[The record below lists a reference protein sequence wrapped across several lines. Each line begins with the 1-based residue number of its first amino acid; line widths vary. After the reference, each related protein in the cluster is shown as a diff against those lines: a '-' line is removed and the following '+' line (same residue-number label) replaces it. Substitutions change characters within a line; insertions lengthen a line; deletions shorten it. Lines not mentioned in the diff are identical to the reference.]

1 MRFLLVLNSRVK
13 MRIVSSQRD
22 GETAAVRTHGVD
34 DAFAVKNRAF
44 EGPQLGHCYLL
55 ARSIMDVSSLAL
67 EKTSDQ
73 FFCLLLRR
81 QRSWWLWGHSSKAM
95 IWP

>member
-1 MRFLLVLNSRVK
+1 

-55 ARSIMDVSSLAL
+55 ARSIMDVSSLA
-67 EKTSDQ
+67 EK
-73 FFCLLLRR
+73 LLLFKL
-81 QRSWWLWGHSSKAM
+81 QTNFFLSFFSSPTKVIALDFGVNE
-95 IWP
+95 IGR

>member
-1 MRFLLVLNSRVK
+1 

-73 FFCLLLRR
+73 FFAVYDYEGSQK
-81 QRSWWLWGHSSKAM
+81 QRSWWLWGHSSKV
-95 IWP
+95 P

>member
-1 MRFLLVLNSRVK
+1 

-22 GETAAVRTHGVD
+22 RETAAVRTHGVD

-73 FFCLLLRR
+73 FFVLRR
-81 QRSWWLWGHSSKAM
+81 QDSEAKVMVVMGAFFKSAM

>member
-1 MRFLLVLNSRVK
+1 

-44 EGPQLGHCYLL
+44 EGPQLGHCYLF

-73 FFCLLLRR
+73 FFVLRR
-81 QRSWWLWGHSSKAM
+81 QDSEAKVMVVMGAFFKSAM
-95 IWP
+95 MWP

>member
-1 MRFLLVLNSRVK
+1 M
-13 MRIVSSQRD
+13 
-22 GETAAVRTHGVD
+22 
-34 DAFAVKNRAF
+34 KNRAF

-73 FFCLLLRR
+73 FFVFYSEAKVMVVMGAFFKSHDMALTQMSLPPKN
-81 QRSWWLWGHSSKAM
+81 SSSGT
-95 IWP
+95 PPNEG